1 MVYWCCSSGDNAYLN
16 ISLTRFLLLFIMV
29 EQMVCSTGKSIPPM
43 VMPSGMQHL
52 QMQAP
57 EMMDMSSLGMG
68 MAMRMGMDLGMSL
81 RDMAASNS
89 GQAGML
95 LPSPAGPSH
104 NCYIPVTS
112 LSMVNVH
119 NLGVHNLNAME
130 PLNGHLTCQ
139 HQQPLQIPKVP
150 LSLPILFAL

>member
-1 MVYWCCSSGDNAYLN
+1 
-16 ISLTRFLLLFIMV
+16 
-29 EQMVCSTGKSIPPM
+29 M

-68 MAMRMGMDLGMSL
+68 MAMRMGMDPGMSL

-95 LPSPAGPSH
+95 LPSPAVAKPSH

-130 PLNGHLTCQ
+130 PLNDHLTCQ
-139 HQQPLQIPKVP
+139 HQPPQIPKVL
-150 LSLPILFAL
+150 LSSPILIAL

>member
-1 MVYWCCSSGDNAYLN
+1 
-16 ISLTRFLLLFIMV
+16 MV
-29 EQMVCSTGKSIPPM
+29 EQMVSSTGKSIPPM

-95 LPSPAGPSH
+95 LPSPTGPSH

-130 PLNGHLTCQ
+130 PLNGCLTCQ
-139 HQQPLQIPKVP
+139 HQPLQIPKVP
-150 LSLPILFAL
+150 LSLPILVAP

>member
-1 MVYWCCSSGDNAYLN
+1 
-16 ISLTRFLLLFIMV
+16 
-29 EQMVCSTGKSIPPM
+29 M

-139 HQQPLQIPKVP
+139 HQQPLQIPKPFDMDMYNTYMLQHRQQQQQYQQQEQQQQHHHHQSTNMGGVQP
-150 LSLPILFAL
+150 PQ